1 MSGVIIHIGGIY
13 ISLHLSLTLPKYSA
27 WLTFLMIS
35 AFLPKK
41 SLQNR
46 RITLCLFKLACKGH
60 PFSSD
65 ELSLVD
71 LQVYHLSSVRLRD
84 LCTKLDVHEEL
95 RLK

>member
-1 MSGVIIHIGGIY
+1 MSGVIIHIEGIY
-13 ISLHLSLTLPKYSA
+13 TFVFNITQVQCLVNFLNDFCFPFQRKAYKTGELPSA
-27 WLTFLMIS
+27 SSNL
-35 AFLPKK
+35 
-41 SLQNR
+41 
-46 RITLCLFKLACKGH
+46 LAKVIH
-60 PFSSD
+60 SD

>member
-1 MSGVIIHIGGIY
+1 MSGVIIHIEGIY
-13 ISLHLSLTLPKYSA
+13 ISLHLSLTSPKYSA

-35 AFLPKK
+35 KK
-41 SLQNR
+41 SVQNR